1 MGFLRF
7 IIKVVFI
14 DTLLFIL
21 NLLDYIP
28 ELFLSKKEEEKREK
42 RRQVFVSVFFFLK
55 FWNFM
60 ILNYK
65 RQRYLIQKI
74 YQVLIELV
82 NFHNH

>member
-7 IIKVVFI
+7 VIKVVFI

-42 RRQVFVSVFFFLK
+42 RKKVLVKVYFYS
-55 FWNFM
+55 NFE
-60 ILNYK
+60 IL
-65 RQRYLIQKI
+65 
-74 YQVLIELV
+74 
-82 NFHNH
+82 